1 MRSALIRRSKRGGFT
16 LIELMV
22 VIVLIAIM
30 STMIIPEMQGTYDD
44 AILRSSSRSL
54 VNLLNMTSTRS
65 VTANQICRIRFDL
78 TTGQYSVEKC
88 VRERATEYEFT
99 PLTDDPDCEGKID
112 SRLTLSAL
120 KPEEI
125 IDNTST
131 NTDDE
136 LSDDQQTGTGASG
149 NIARTTQKTYRSTL
163 SSTDSTDSEDEDED
177 EDMENSDDS
186 EDTTEEDS
194 SECIVQFYPDGTAD
208 RKVLILEDRAGFRR
222 AFQIN
227 PYTSRVLVLDA
238 GRRL

>member
-1 MRSALIRRSKRGGFT
+1 MRSALIRRSKPSGFT

-65 VTANQICRIRFDL
+65 VTANQIFRVRFDL
-78 TTGQYSVEKC
+78 TTGQYCVEKC
-88 VRERATEYEFT
+88 VRERATEYEFA
-99 PLTDDPDCEGKID
+99 PLTGDSDYEGKID

-125 IDNTST
+125 IDNSSA
-131 NTDDE
+131 NADGDV
-136 LSDDQQTGTGASG
+136 SDDQQTSDYSTGNTAK
-149 NIARTTQKTYRSTL
+149 TTKKMHRPSAF
-163 SSTDSTDSEDEDED
+163 STDSTAEDEDEDED
-177 EDMENSDDS
+177 EDMENSDD
-186 EDTTEEDS
+186 EDTTEEDP